1 MQFNYVVQLQQRPTY
16 SKYKH
21 TFEILRFPPSTY
33 ATSVNFQ
40 KSWDMVVPW
49 SSHVWGPKKC
59 KNFGPRWFGSRDNA
73 KKPFSDHFRAIF
85 GVFSKPCEIQ
95 MVKAMRLI
103 FWPMIEL
110 KTRFDLSHQLVSYL
124 ATRWLS
130 ARSWENLWTQIRP
143 CSPVLQKNFIKSKT
157 SGITYIFW

>member
-1 MQFNYVVQLQQRPTY
+1 MDLRHEEIRKRGFFQMFFKINKCSQYPKKFYVC
-16 SKYKH
+16 
-21 TFEILRFPPSTY
+21 
-33 ATSVNFQ
+33 
-40 KSWDMVVPW
+40 PW

-73 KKPFSDHFRAIF
+73 KKPFSDHFWAIF
-85 GVFSKPCEIQ
+85 GFFSKPCEIQ

-124 ATRWLS
+124 ATRWPS
-130 ARSWENLWTQIRP
+130 ARSCENLLAQIRP
-143 CSPVLQKNFIKSKT
+143 CSRVLQNFFIKSKT
-157 SGITYIFW
+157 SRITYIFW

>member
-1 MQFNYVVQLQQRPTY
+1 
-16 SKYKH
+16 
-21 TFEILRFPPSTY
+21 
-33 ATSVNFQ
+33 
-40 KSWDMVVPW
+40 MVCPW

-73 KKPFSDHFRAIF
+73 KKPFSDHFWAIF
-85 GVFSKPCEIQ
+85 GFLSKPCEIQ

-143 CSPVLQKNFIKSKT
+143 CSPVLQKKFHKIKNLRDNLYFLVEKVP
-157 SGITYIFW
+157 FWANWVWLFKKPKNRISFLMRTHIEPLWLCGRC

>member
-1 MQFNYVVQLQQRPTY
+1 MNLDPCSNKEMISV
-16 SKYKH
+16 K
-21 TFEILRFPPSTY
+21 IIRFLKSTN
-33 ATSVNFQ
+33 APSVNFQ
-40 KSWDMVVPW
+40 KSWDMVCPW

-73 KKPFSDHFRAIF
+73 KKPFSDHFWAIF

-130 ARSWENLWTQIRP
+130 ARSWENLWSRIRP
-143 CSPVLQKNFIKSKT
+143 CSRVLQKNFIKSKT

>member
-1 MQFNYVVQLQQRPTY
+1 MQYAELLLRYYVFLLQHMLPVWI
-16 SKYKH
+16 SKKV
-21 TFEILRFPPSTY
+21 EIWFAHGPVMYEDP
-33 ATSVNFQ
+33 
-40 KSWDMVVPW
+40 KSAKILVLGDLVPEIM
-49 SSHVWGPKKC
+49 PK
-59 KNFGPRWFGSRDNA
+59 NR
-73 KKPFSDHFRAIF
+73 FRAIF
-85 GVFSKPCEIQ
+85 GFFSKPCEIQ

-130 ARSWENLWTQIRP
+130 ARSWENLWSRIRP
-143 CSPVLQKNFIKSKT
+143 CSTVLQKNFIKSKT